1 LQLKVDKLRL
11 VEVCGTSESEFS
23 CVSTSMIDL
32 CYDCVGVSKEKKEAK
47 KVKGNRGCAIIFLIY
62 IRYGSYPL
70 RGKYCHEMALRIL
83 LASIEAYSTVGTP
96 DYIAPEVLLKK
107 GYGMEC
113 VWSCFNV
120 RDAVVYPPFYAD
132 DPMSTCRKIVNW
144 KAHLKFPDE
153 ARLSREAKD
162 LVGKLLCN
170 VNQRLGASQI
180 KSHPWF
186 EGVEW
191 EKIYQMEAA
200 YIPEVNDDLDTQ
212 NFEKFDEE
220 DHQTLTPS
228 CRTGPWR
235 KMLSSKD
242 INFVGYTYKN
252 FEIVNDYQVPGIGI
266 FIFLQI
272 LGLFPGYARI
282 VLQFLI

>member
-1 LQLKVDKLRL
+1 MEINRWSLGAIMYEML
-11 VEVCGTSESEFS
+11 VG
-23 CVSTSMIDL
+23 
-32 CYDCVGVSKEKKEAK
+32 
-47 KVKGNRGCAIIFLIY
+47 
-62 IRYGSYPL
+62 
-70 RGKYCHEMALRIL
+70 
-83 LASIEAYSTVGTP
+83 
-96 DYIAPEVLLKK
+96 
-107 GYGMEC
+107 
-113 VWSCFNV
+113 
-120 RDAVVYPPFYAD
+120 YPPFYAD

-144 KAHLKFPDE
+144 KAHLKFPDDE

-180 KSHPWF
+180 KAHPWF

-228 CRTGPWR
+228 SRTGPWR

-252 FEIVNDYQVPGIGI
+252 FEIVNDYQVPGIAELKKKDTKAKRPSVRAESESSESSSDTSQMVASTEKYTI
-266 FIFLQI
+266 NRCFSNPASREIERKLRRQESK
-272 LGLFPGYARI
+272 
-282 VLQFLI
+282 

>member
-1 LQLKVDKLRL
+1 MEINRWSLGAIMYEML
-11 VEVCGTSESEFS
+11 VG
-23 CVSTSMIDL
+23 
-32 CYDCVGVSKEKKEAK
+32 
-47 KVKGNRGCAIIFLIY
+47 
-62 IRYGSYPL
+62 
-70 RGKYCHEMALRIL
+70 
-83 LASIEAYSTVGTP
+83 
-96 DYIAPEVLLKK
+96 
-107 GYGMEC
+107 
-113 VWSCFNV
+113 
-120 RDAVVYPPFYAD
+120 YPPFYAD

-144 KAHLKFPDE
+144 KTHLKFPDE
-153 ARLSREAKD
+153 ARLSRDAKD

-180 KSHPWF
+180 KAHPWF

-228 CRTGPWR
+228 SRTGPWR

-252 FEIVNDYQVPGIGI
+252 FEIVNDYQVPGIAE
-266 FIFLQI
+266 LKKKETKAKRPSVRS
-272 LGLFPGYARI
+272 LFESESSESSSDTSQTVAGTEKHTINRCFSNPTSREI
-282 VLQFLI
+282 ERKLRRQESK